1 MVKKN
6 KRRVWKTIVCLG
18 LISGMMLGISGCAG
32 NGNGQGE
39 TQQTSS
45 ATTEKQKAESGG
57 EDLLAKLQGK
67 DQEIGMEGRCV
78 DQLPEDASEQEW
90 LTTFYFDQDYMFVNS
105 SEALQRY
112 ISIFEGTQVEC
123 YLSVAKILSYEENN
137 FEILA
142 YLLENSDE
150 IYNGY
155 YAQDS
160 RLILV
165 KGNTGDARLIQ
176 GDMIELRGRVD
187 GMVSTSVDGTSLMV
201 PEITMQYVGGL
212 GGSYY
217 FYPSLLTYDEM
228 KEMASGIFGND
239 IILQETASED
249 KVGSELPS
257 YTCTLED
264 QSNAKLSSY
273 KFYDGYGGLSDK
285 DHYNYDIQ
293 VGADGEH
300 FLLKIR
306 NEDAG
311 SLTFEYYDN
320 SRNCIWNRDFS
331 NATDAK
337 CDMTTKNLYANINNN
352 LYIMDLE
359 TGEDVCEPQLVGAK
373 EAIRKY
379 EDGIFMV
386 SKDKADTFMYTDLD
400 GNIKWK
406 ADSNMEIEYVN
417 SIQKV
422 NETIVVEFE
431 STTSTY
437 VNPETGV
444 LEGIAKNYYV
454 LDIETGEILHQGE
467 VYADEFHN
475 YG

>member
-6 KRRVWKTIVCLG
+6 KRRVWKTLVCLG

-105 SEALQRY
+105 GEAIQRY
-112 ISIFEGTQVEC
+112 IDIFEGAQVEC
-123 YLSVAKILSYEENN
+123 YLSVAKILSYEGND

-150 IYNGY
+150 VSNRYFE
-155 YAQDS
+155 QDS
-160 RLILV
+160 RLVLI
-165 KGNTGDARLIQ
+165 KGTTMDARFIQ
-176 GDMIELRGRVD
+176 DDIILLRGRVN
-187 GMVSTSVDGTSLMV
+187 GVTSTNVDGVSLMV
-201 PEITMQYVGGL
+201 PEIIGTYGSVL
-212 GGSYY
+212 GDSYY
-217 FYPSLLTYDEM
+217 FYPPLLSYDEV
-228 KEMASGIFGND
+228 KQMASGIFGSD
-239 IILQETASED
+239 ILLQETSFEER
-249 KVGSELPS
+249 VGSEFPS

-273 KFYDGYGGLSDK
+273 KFYDRLGTLTDK
-285 DHYNYDIQ
+285 DHYNYDIL

-300 FLLKIR
+300 FLLEMH
-306 NEDAG
+306 NYDTN
-311 SLTFEYYDN
+311 SLTIEYYDN
-320 SRNCIWNRDFS
+320 TRTCLWSREFQ
-331 NATDAK
+331 NAGTTY
-337 CDMTTKNLYANINNN
+337 CDMTTKNLYMSMNNN

>member
-123 YLSVAKILSYEENN
+123 YLSVAKILSYEGNN

-150 IYNGY
+150 VSNRYFE
-155 YAQDS
+155 QDS
-160 RLILV
+160 RLVLI
-165 KGNTGDARLIQ
+165 KGTTMDARFIQ
-176 GDMIELRGRVD
+176 DDIILLRGRVN
-187 GMVSTSVDGTSLMV
+187 GVTSTNVDGVSLMV
-201 PEITMQYVGGL
+201 PEIIGTYGSVL
-212 GGSYY
+212 GDSYY
-217 FYPSLLTYDEM
+217 FYPPLLSYDEV
-228 KEMASGIFGND
+228 KQMASGIFGSD
-239 IILQETASED
+239 ILLQETSFEER
-249 KVGSELPS
+249 VGSEFPS

-273 KFYDGYGGLSDK
+273 KFYDRLGTLTDK
-285 DHYNYDIQ
+285 DHYNYDIL

-300 FLLKIR
+300 FLLEMH
-306 NEDAG
+306 NYDTN
-311 SLTFEYYDN
+311 SLTIEYYGN
-320 SRNCIWNRDFS
+320 TRTCLWSREFQ
-331 NATDAK
+331 NAGTTY
-337 CDMTTKNLYANINNN
+337 CDMTTKNLYMSMNNN
-352 LYIMDLE
+352 LYIIDLE
-359 TGEDVCEPQLVGAK
+359 NGEDVCEPQLVGEK
-373 EAIRKY
+373 MGIRKFD
-379 EDGIFMV
+379 DGIFLLA
-386 SKDKADTFMYTDLD
+386 ADEADAFMYTDTE

-406 ADSNMEIEYVN
+406 TDSDVRLHDVQ

-422 NETIVVEFE
+422 NDTIVVECQDVSEAQADLDTGFM
-431 STTSTY
+431 SGTY
-437 VNPETGV
+437 R
-444 LEGIAKNYYV
+444 IYYV
-454 LDIETGEILHQGE
+454 LDAETGDVLHKGE
-467 VYADEFHN
+467 VESTGFHN

>member
-18 LISGMMLGISGCAG
+18 LILGMMLGISGCAG

-45 ATTEKQKAESGG
+45 ATTEKQKTESGG

-78 DQLPEDASEQEW
+78 DQLPEDAGEQEW

-123 YLSVAKILSYEENN
+123 YLSVAKILSYEGNN

-165 KGNTGDARLIQ
+165 KGNTEDARLIQ
-176 GDMIELRGRVD
+176 GDIILLRGRVN
-187 GMVSTSVDGTSLMV
+187 GVTSTNVDGVSLMV
-201 PEITMQYVGGL
+201 PEIIGTYGSVL
-212 GGSYY
+212 GDSYY
-217 FYPSLLTYDEM
+217 FYPPLLSYDEV
-228 KEMASGIFGND
+228 KQMASGIFGSD
-239 IILQETASED
+239 ILLQETSFEER
-249 KVGSELPS
+249 VGSEFPS

-273 KFYDGYGGLSDK
+273 KFYDRLGTLTDK
-285 DHYNYDIQ
+285 DHYNYDIL

-300 FLLKIR
+300 FLLEMH
-306 NEDAG
+306 NYDTN
-311 SLTFEYYDN
+311 SLTIEYYDN
-320 SRNCIWNRDFS
+320 TRTCLWSREFQ
-331 NATDAK
+331 NAGTTY
-337 CDMTTKNLYANINNN
+337 CDMTTKNLYMSMNNN
-352 LYIMDLE
+352 LYIIDLE
-359 TGEDVCEPQLVGAK
+359 NGEDVCEPQLVGEK
-373 EAIRKY
+373 MGIRKFD
-379 EDGIFMV
+379 DGIFLLA
-386 SKDKADTFMYTDLD
+386 ADEADAFMYTDTE

-406 ADSNMEIEYVN
+406 TDSDVRLHDVQ

-422 NETIVVEFE
+422 NDTIVVECQDVSDAQVDLDTGFM
-431 STTSTY
+431 SGTY
-437 VNPETGV
+437 R
-444 LEGIAKNYYV
+444 IYYV
-454 LDIETGEILHQGE
+454 LDAETGDVLHKGE
-467 VYADEFHN
+467 VESTGFHN